1 MGEIHYKTFEEPD
14 EVITLPKLF
23 GQVVLVG
30 ELYVGRYVH
39 EPGWCWSK
47 DMQPL
52 IGTSSCQHHHQGF
65 VLSGRMLLT
74 TDEGAQRTFGPGGVF
89 DIPPGH
95 DACILGDEP
104 LITVEFRGARDWAK
118 PMESRE
124 RVLATLLFT
133 DIVGST
139 AAAVRM
145 GDRAWKELLEQ
156 HYDRVRMEL
165 ERYRG
170 YEIKTTGDGFL
181 AIFDG
186 TARAVR
192 CGESICRAAKKDGM
206 EVRVGV
212 HTGEVERHIDTV
224 HGLAV
229 HIAARVMALAG
240 PGEVFLSAS
249 TVALLEGSG
258 MSFTDA
264 GEHELKG
271 LDGRRR
277 LYRLVHEQFESSE
290 RTYTA

>member
-1 MGEIHYKTFEEPD
+1 
-14 EVITLPKLF
+14 
-23 GQVVLVG
+23 
-30 ELYVGRYVH
+30 
-39 EPGWCWSK
+39 
-47 DMQPL
+47 
-52 IGTSSCQHHHQGF
+52 

-74 TDEGAQRTFGPGGVF
+74 TDDGAQRTFGPGGVF

>member
-14 EVITLPKLF
+14 EVITHPKLV

-47 DMQPL
+47 DMKPL

-65 VLSGRMLLT
+65 VLSGSVLLT
-74 TDEGAQRTFGPGGVF
+74 TDDGAQRTLGPGGVF

-104 LITVEFRGARDWAK
+104 LITIEFRGARDWAR

-139 AAAVRM
+139 ATAARM

-156 HYDRVRMEL
+156 HYDRVRKEL

-192 CGESICRAAKKDGM
+192 CGEAICWAARKDGI
-206 EVRVGV
+206 EVRAGV

-224 HGLAV
+224 HGVAV
-229 HIAARVMALAG
+229 HIAARIMALAG

-271 LDGRRR
+271 LNGRRQ
-277 LYRLVHEQFESSE
+277 LYRLVHEQFGT
-290 RTYTA
+290 RGRIP